1 MACCQPGIIARGPPS
16 GANPLIMQREKLRLD
31 VMAPGH
37 MASRGGAKKS
47 PSSF

>member
-1 MACCQPGIIARGPPS
+1 MACCQRGIIARGPPP
-16 GANPLIMQREKLRLD
+16 GANPLFTQREKLRLA

-47 PSSF
+47 PSF